1 MGLCQFWI
9 YWDMVIDHTWWVL
22 SLTCVLALFGSP
34 QWLAAA
40 ALVNLLTYLLTYCD
54 FPRISLGPQFESRS
68 GRVSFDES
76 LPACHS
82 IGSVTCLTVGDS
94 SGQIKLL

>member
-1 MGLCQFWI
+1 VAQRLSGSDVTLSIVCMDSTPGCTPWGLGLG
-9 YWDMVIDHTWWVL
+9 V
-22 SLTCVLALFGSP
+22 
-34 QWLAAA
+34 
-40 ALVNLLTYLLTYCD
+40 CD
-54 FPRISLGPQFESRS
+54 FSRISLGPQFESRS

-94 SGQIKLL
+94 SREIKLL